1 MLVLTLTL
9 LLNAIFMTGCRDPL
23 EAKIRDLDNAY
34 IQLGTAYYYAVEACA
49 YSDVYE
55 EEAIAK
61 KFDAWKKIVKEA
73 KKEKQAYLDYDEG
86 QMDELISKWRAT
98 TEELNEITEK
108 YQYVPEK

>member
-9 LLNAIFMTGCRDPL
+9 LLSAICMTGCRDPL
-23 EAKIRDLDNAY
+23 EAKIRELDNAY

-55 EEAIAK
+55 DEDIAE
-61 KFDAWKKIVKEA
+61 KFDAWKRILKNA

-86 QMDELISKWRAT
+86 QIDELITKWQAT
-98 TEELNEITEK
+98 TEELNKMTER
-108 YQYVPEK
+108 YQYVPEV